1 VTTILRGSA
10 GDAAR
15 ARGAENKP
23 TLTKRALKR
32 STDLK
37 LNMGEDGNIGFYRCQ
52 RNDLHLLLKLDG
64 NVSLLDPT
72 G

>member
-1 VTTILRGSA
+1 
-10 GDAAR
+10 
-15 ARGAENKP
+15 
-23 TLTKRALKR
+23 
-32 STDLK
+32 
-37 LNMGEDGNIGFYRCQ
+37 MGEDGNIGFYRCQ